1 MKSKETQIIKL
12 FMAKVKKSMD
22 KEKLSQSQ
30 LAFEL
35 GISSVHLSN
44 VLTGKYN
51 PGFKTLWQL
60 YNYFKYDFN
69 IFDEDSY
76 L

>member
-1 MKSKETQIIKL
+1 
-12 FMAKVKKSMD
+12 MAKVKQSM
-22 KEKLSQSQ
+22 KEQKLSQTQ

-35 GISSVHLSN
+35 EMTPVHLSN

-60 YNYFKYDFN
+60 YNYFEYDFN
-69 IFDEDSY
+69 IFDENSY